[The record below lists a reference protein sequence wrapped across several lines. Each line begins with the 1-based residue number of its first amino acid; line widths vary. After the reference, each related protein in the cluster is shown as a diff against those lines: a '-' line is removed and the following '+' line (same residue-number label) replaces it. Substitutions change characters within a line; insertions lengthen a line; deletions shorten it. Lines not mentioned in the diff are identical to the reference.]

1 MADPGGTDAGVANW
15 VRVAALP
22 ELPPG
27 TMFGIEVDGQP
38 ICLANA
44 EGEVYALADNCTHE
58 DFPLHDGELDGTEL
72 ECALHG
78 ACFDITTGRATRL
91 PAVKPVRT
99 YAVKIEGDDIFVAL

>member
-1 MADPGGTDAGVANW
+1 MADATGTDAGVTNW
-15 VRVAALP
+15 VRVATLS

-27 TMFGIEVDGQP
+27 TMFGVEADGKS

-58 DFPLHDGELDGTEL
+58 DFPLHDGALDGTEL

-78 ACFDITTGRATRL
+78 ACFDITTGRAIRL

-99 YAVKIEGDDIFVAL
+99 FPVKIEGDDIFVAL